1 MIAISASWYHIDGN
15 RTILS
20 LHIQPGAKRTE
31 IVGIHDGALKIRI
44 AAPPVEGQANARL
57 LDFLKKA
64 FDVPSS
70 QVILKQGSGGR
81 RKVVEIHGSLRA
93 PDDLLN
99 SLTEKLAHP

>member
-1 MIAISASWYHIDGN
+1 MSATWFRIDGD
-15 RTILS
+15 RLVLS

-31 IVGIHDGALKIRI
+31 IAGIHGDALKIRI
-44 AAPPVEGQANARL
+44 AAPPVEGQANAKL

-81 RKVVEIHGSLRA
+81 RKVVEIHGSRRT
-93 PDDLLN
+93 PDDLVN
-99 SLTEKLAHP
+99 STEITTHP